1 MEKKEFLTDEQRR
14 GLIYGSL
21 ISAVLSGGAALRS
34 GGNITDAIGRGTM
47 GAAEAFG
54 GGMEGIAKQKHAEI
68 ENAKNEEAIRASQES
83 QSLAKKNFNMQA
95 EAHKSSQ
102 AVQAATAN
110 EMQRKTSEEGLR
122 SNVLQQ
128 WVAEQ
133 RVPMAPAGQA
143 LDPNVVAAV
152 EAGGPSVLAQYIL
165 GSQKQVTSTGN
176 TTNIIQGQA
185 AALEKK
191 LEATREEGGAERKT
205 KEGIAEK
212 GNISKEKIGAAQN
225 VSKEKQ
231 AETRAGDTKTVKS
244 WPYMDPNTGE
254 GFDEMAPGRVRFSQ
268 KAVDKI
274 AKRSGIM
281 RDLGEKPSGTTKV
294 WDPKKKDWVK

>member
-1 MEKKEFLTDEQRR
+1 
-14 GLIYGSL
+14 
-21 ISAVLSGGAALRS
+21 
-34 GGNITDAIGRGTM
+34 
-47 GAAEAFG
+47 
-54 GGMEGIAKQKHAEI
+54 
-68 ENAKNEEAIRASQES
+68 
-83 QSLAKKNFNMQA
+83 
-95 EAHKSSQ
+95 
-102 AVQAATAN
+102 
-110 EMQRKTSEEGLR
+110 
-122 SNVLQQ
+122 
-128 WVAEQ
+128 
-133 RVPMAPAGQA
+133 MAPAGQA

-231 AETRAGDTKTVKS
+231 TETRAGDTKTVKS